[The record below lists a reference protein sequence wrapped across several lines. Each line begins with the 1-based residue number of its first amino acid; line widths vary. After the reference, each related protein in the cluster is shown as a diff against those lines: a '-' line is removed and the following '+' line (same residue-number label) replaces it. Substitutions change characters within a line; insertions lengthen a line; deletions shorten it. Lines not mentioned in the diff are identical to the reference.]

1 MSHFPVPRL
10 QLALDHTRLDAALE
24 TAQRLHH
31 QVDIVEAG
39 TLLCLSTGIDAVR
52 QLRQLLPGKTLV
64 ADFKV
69 ADAGATLAKLAFEA
83 GANWMTVICSAPLAT
98 FASALEVARQHQG
111 DIQIELFGHWTLE
124 DARRWRELGL
134 KQAIYHRGRDAQ
146 ASGQQW
152 SPQDLDA
159 MKALSDLGFALS
171 VTGGITPD
179 ELPQFRDIDVKAFI
193 VGRALS
199 ESADGLAT
207 AADFHQAIANIWGH

>member
-1 MSHFPVPRL
+1 MSHSRVPQL
-10 QLALDHTRLDAALE
+10 QLALDHTQLDAALE
-24 TAQRLHH
+24 TAQRLHQ

-39 TLLCLSTGIDAVR
+39 TILCFSAGIDAVR
-52 QLRQLLPGKTLV
+52 QLRQQLPGKTLV

-83 GANWMTVICSAPLAT
+83 GANWMTVICAAPLAT
-98 FASALEVARQHQG
+98 FASALEVAHLHQG
-111 DIQIELFGHWTLE
+111 DIQIELFGNWTLE
-124 DARRWRELGL
+124 EAKRWRELGL
-134 KQAIYHRGRDAQ
+134 TQAIYHRGRDAQ

-179 ELPQFRDIDVKAFI
+179 ELPQFKQIDVKAFI

-207 AADFHQAIANIWGH
+207 AAEFHQAIANIWGH

>member
-1 MSHFPVPRL
+1 MNHSRIPQL

-24 TAQRLHH
+24 TAQQLHQ

-39 TLLCLSTGIDAVR
+39 TLLCFSAGIDAVR
-52 QLRQLLPGKTLV
+52 QLRQQLPGKTLV

-69 ADAGATLAKLAFEA
+69 ADAGATLATLAFEA
-83 GANWMTVICSAPLAT
+83 GANWMTVICAAPLAT

-111 DIQIELFGHWTLE
+111 DIQIELFGHWTLD
-124 DARRWRELGL
+124 DAKRWRELGL
-134 KQAIYHRGRDAQ
+134 TQAIYHRGRDAQ

-152 SPQDLDA
+152 SRQDLDA

-179 ELPQFRDIDVKAFI
+179 DLPQFKQIDVKAFI

-207 AADFHQAIANIWGH
+207 AADFHQTIANIWGD

>member
-1 MSHFPVPRL
+1 MSHSRVPQL
-10 QLALDHTRLDAALE
+10 QLALDHTQLDAALE
-24 TAQRLHH
+24 TAQRLHQ

-39 TLLCLSTGIDAVR
+39 TILCFSAGIDAVR
-52 QLRQLLPGKTLV
+52 QLRQQLPGKTLV

-83 GANWMTVICSAPLAT
+83 GANWMTVICAAPLAT
-98 FASALEVARQHQG
+98 FASALEVAHLHQG
-111 DIQIELFGHWTLE
+111 DIQIELFGNWTLE
-124 DARRWRELGL
+124 EAKRWRELGL
-134 KQAIYHRGRDAQ
+134 TQAIYHRGRDAQ

-152 SPQDLDA
+152 SPQDLDV

-179 ELPQFRDIDVKAFI
+179 ELPQFKQIDVKAFI

-207 AADFHQAIANIWGH
+207 AAEFHQAIANIWGH